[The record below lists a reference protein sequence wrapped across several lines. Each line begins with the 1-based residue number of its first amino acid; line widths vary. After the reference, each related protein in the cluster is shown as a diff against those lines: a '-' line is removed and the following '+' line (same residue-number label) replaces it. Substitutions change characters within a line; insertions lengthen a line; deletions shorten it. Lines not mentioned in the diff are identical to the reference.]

1 MGDYGLEFHSCFD
14 RNRLVTRRSRLLTC
28 CARYDFFDPLD
39 NPETRMLF
47 CIAIAD
53 SWEEW
58 RIFYADNK
66 QKQAAAAACL
76 YF

>member
-1 MGDYGLEFHSCFD
+1 
-14 RNRLVTRRSRLLTC
+14 
-28 CARYDFFDPLD
+28 
-39 NPETRMLF
+39 MLF